1 MKRLSDAL
9 RPGARVFVPAL
20 TGESSLLLA
29 ELAND
34 PERARDVHFIG
45 VQFPGIG
52 TADYLAL
59 HPTVRQTAFFMSPSV
74 RRGMIENR
82 ADLLGLDYPGIVR
95 YLEGMEPVD
104 LAYVQLSPP
113 DAQGHCTAGLCSDF
127 VPIVWQR
134 AKRRVAHINPALP
147 RTRGSFTVHVSELHD
162 TIEAESALLAFAEAT
177 ASDIEDRIGRHVAT
191 LIQDHDTLQFGI
203 GSVPVALASALTGHR
218 RLKLHTG
225 MVSEAVRRLWEAG
238 ALDRDSRI
246 TTGVAL
252 GSPDFYRFVAENQ
265 RIWFTDA
272 GRTHDVGA
280 IGAIPR
286 FVAINSAIEVDLFG
300 QVNSE
305 RANGSIQA
313 GAGGLPAF
321 AQGALRSRGGRSLI
335 CMAATAKR
343 GTVSRIVPALNDQG
357 LCTLPRHLADVV
369 VTEHGI
375 AELRG
380 LSLDARAQALI
391 AIAAPEHRDTLADAW
406 DRMRRKF

>member
-9 RPGARVFVPAL
+9 RPGARVFAPAL
-20 TGESSLLLA
+20 SGESPLLLA
-29 ELAND
+29 ELAED

-52 TADYLAL
+52 KADYLAL

-74 RRGMIENR
+74 RRGMDENR
-82 ADLLGLDYPGIVR
+82 ADLLSLDYPGIVR
-95 YLEGMEPVD
+95 FLEAMEPVD
-104 LAYVQLSPP
+104 VAYAQLSPP
-113 DAQGHCTAGLCSDF
+113 DAKGNCTAGLCSDF
-127 VPIVWQR
+127 LPLVWQQAR
-134 AKRRVAHINPALP
+134 RRVAHINPALP
-147 RTRGSFTVHVSELHD
+147 RTRGFFTVHVSELHD
-162 TIEAESALLAFAEAT
+162 TVEAESPLLTFAEPP
-177 ASDIEDRIGRHVAT
+177 ASDVEEGIGRHVAT
-191 LIQDHDTLQFGI
+191 LIHDLDTLQFGI
-203 GSVPVALASALTGHR
+203 GSVPVALAASLTGHR

-252 GSPDFYRFVAENQ
+252 GSPDFYRFVAEHP
-265 RIWFTDA
+265 RIWFSDV
-272 GRTHDVGA
+272 GRTHD
-280 IGAIPR
+280 IGTISAIPR

-343 GTVSRIVPALNDQG
+343 GTVSRIVPTLNDQG

-391 AIAAPEHRDTLADAW
+391 AIAAPEHRDTLADTW
-406 DRMRRKF
+406 DRMQRKF